1 MRLKNNSSS
10 LHFSCALS
18 RENIQKINIMLE
30 SNYLV
35 VQLAKKQSKYIILAA
50 FLVCAYKFI

>member
-1 MRLKNNSSS
+1 LKHNSSS

-50 FLVCAYKFI
+50 FLVCANKFI

>member
-1 MRLKNNSSS
+1 
-10 LHFSCALS
+10 
-18 RENIQKINIMLE
+18 MLE

-50 FLVCAYKFI
+50 FLVCANKFI